1 MAAPGDKLLR
11 DQLVVTVALFIV
23 GVLQLIF
30 TTAALTTWAW
40 YAERVAGRLRQ
51 MVYDA
56 VTAKGLDWFDTGMGR
71 AQGGEDEESGDG
83 LGGLTARFTRSVGKR

>member
-1 MAAPGDKLLR
+1 ML
-11 DQLVVTVALFIV
+11 QLV
-23 GVLQLIF
+23 F

-71 AQGGEDEESGDG
+71 AHAGEGEDEESGDG
-83 LGGLTARFTRSVGKR
+83 LGGLTARFTRYVGAAAPR